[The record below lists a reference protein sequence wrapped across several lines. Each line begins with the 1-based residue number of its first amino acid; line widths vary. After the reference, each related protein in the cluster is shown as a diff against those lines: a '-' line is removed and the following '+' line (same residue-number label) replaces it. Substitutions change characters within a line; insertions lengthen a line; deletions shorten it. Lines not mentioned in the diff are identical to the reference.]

1 MRYHAT
7 KASTLLLTVLCCALT
22 TRAGDLPIEPIAGR
36 LVAVGIP
43 GAGAVSAVGTFHPGS
58 PIHDNP
64 AFRALTEPGAVLD
77 PRRIL
82 VASTSNFGAPP
93 ARRDHPTGTILS
105 IDSRGATTI
114 ELSPTFAAAGGQV
127 RSRDGRVIV
136 YTSQTTHF
144 LNSVY
149 NPRAVTAELPPV
161 ARPTAISINNAFGR
175 PWFTSMPG
183 GLQAAGMQ
191 SVIDPDGRPLNGA
204 PNKVAGGVFSG
215 TVTNRLP
222 QAIEGSMTSGALAL
236 ALVGRSPDGSGRA
249 VFAGLHADGSLVQVH
264 VEAGVDGLALAGTV
278 FDPLCGDR
286 ASRAGMVFNWVPDRI
301 LYVTDVVANS
311 IAVLPLAVDG
321 SIFRVEN
328 LRRLKPT
335 VLDRPVDIAPAVPE
349 IASPAFSSN
358 TSLAGGSDLYVV
370 NRGSGTVARIKQ
382 DGTVVAVRRVT
393 LPGVG
398 PLGPDR
404 LNGIGV
410 SPDADRIWVT
420 VDTRLP
426 GHPEGALIEL
436 PAFGAP
442 KMSAQN

>member
-1 MRYHAT
+1 MRRRAT
-7 KASTLLLTVLCCALT
+7 KASIVPLTVLCFTLT
-22 TRAGDLPIEPIAGR
+22 IGAADLPIEPISGR

-58 PIHDNP
+58 PIQDNP

-77 PRRIL
+77 PQRIL

-93 ARRDHPTGTILS
+93 ARHDYPTGTILS
-105 IDSRGATTI
+105 IDSRGAATI
-114 ELSPTFAAAGGQV
+114 DLPPTFAAASGQA
-127 RSRDGRVIV
+127 RTRDGRVIV

-183 GLQAAGMQ
+183 GLRAAGMQ
-191 SVIDPDGRPLNGA
+191 SVVDPDGRPLKGA
-204 PNKVAGGVFSG
+204 PNKVAGGIFSW
-215 TVTNRLP
+215 TVTNRFRRM
-222 QAIEGSMTSGALAL
+222 IEGSMTSGALAL
-236 ALVGRSPDGSGRA
+236 ALVGRSPDGGGRA

-264 VEAGVDGLALAGTV
+264 AEAGVDGLALAGTA
-278 FDPLCGDR
+278 FDPLRGDR
-286 ASRAGMVFNWVPDRI
+286 ALGAGMVFNWVSDRI
-301 LYVTDVVANS
+301 LYVTDPVANS

-321 SIFRVEN
+321 PIFRMEN
-328 LRRLKPT
+328 PRRLT
-335 VLDRPVDIAPAVPE
+335 SSVLDRPVNIAPAVPE
-349 IASPAFSSN
+349 IASPAFASN
-358 TSLAGGSDLYVV
+358 TSLAGGSDMYVV

-382 DGTVVAVRRVT
+382 DGTVVAVRRVA
-393 LPGVG
+393 LPGIG
-398 PLGPDR
+398 ALGPDY

-426 GHPEGALIEL
+426 GYPEGALIEL

-442 KMSAQN
+442 KISAQN